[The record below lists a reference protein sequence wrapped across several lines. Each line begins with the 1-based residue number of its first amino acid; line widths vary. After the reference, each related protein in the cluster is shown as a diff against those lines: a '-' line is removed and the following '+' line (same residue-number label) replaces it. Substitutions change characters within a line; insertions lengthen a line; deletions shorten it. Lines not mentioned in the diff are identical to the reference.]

1 MTLGK
6 GNSGHTEWV
15 EAAVQEYEGQLIR
28 YACSF
33 LRDLDR
39 ARDVVQETFLR
50 LCRQDPARVDGH
62 LAEWLFAVCRH
73 RALDV
78 IRKESRMTP
87 LDEPEQEA
95 RADDQSSPEVVVEQ
109 QEQFSQVLQ
118 LLERLSANQQEV
130 IRLKFQSGLSYKEIS
145 RITNLSVTNVGF
157 LIHTG
162 LKKLRQQMMAAN
174 DELLQ

>member
-1 MTLGK
+1 MGEETL
-6 GNSGHTEWV
+6 NRAEWV
-15 EAAVQEYEGQLIR
+15 ESAVEQYEGQLIR
-28 YACSF
+28 YAGAI
-33 LRDLDR
+33 LRDVDR
-39 ARDVVQETFLR
+39 ARDVVQETFIR

-62 LAEWLFAVCRH
+62 LAEWLFTVCRH

-87 LDEPEQEA
+87 LDESEQQA
-95 RADDQSSPEVVVEQ
+95 RADDRSAPDATVEHH
-109 QEQFSQVLQ
+109 ERASHLMR
-118 LLERLSANQQEV
+118 LLDRLSDNQREV

-145 RITNLSVTNVGF
+145 RITDLSVTNVGF

-162 LKKLRQQMMAAN
+162 LKKLRRQMEEAN